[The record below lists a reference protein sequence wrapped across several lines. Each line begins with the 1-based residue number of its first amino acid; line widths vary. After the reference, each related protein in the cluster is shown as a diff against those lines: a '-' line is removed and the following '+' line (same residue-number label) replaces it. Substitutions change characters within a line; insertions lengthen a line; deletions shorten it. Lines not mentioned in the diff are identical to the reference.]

1 MGKAMDIRTD
11 YPFGLIEDENIW
23 VPLPDGTR
31 LAGRLWR
38 PDGAGQVPVIL
49 EYLPYRKRDGTR
61 ARDER
66 MHRYLARHG
75 YACLR
80 LDIRGTGDSEGV
92 LHDEYSVQ
100 EQVDG
105 VDAIAWLAAQ
115 PWCDGQVAMYGIS
128 WGGFNGLQIAARQ
141 PPALKTI
148 ITVGSTDDRYAT
160 DIHWVGGC
168 LSKDNFD
175 WSSTMFAMQD
185 LPPDPV
191 IVGEAWRAIW
201 AARREANRPW
211 ILHWLK
217 HQSRDDYW
225 RQGSVCEDFSRITIP
240 VYAVS
245 GWADNYSEAV
255 PRLLAGLSGPRLG
268 LIGPWAH
275 SFPHDVTVEPAI
287 GWLQEVLRWCDHW
300 LKGRDT
306 GIMDEP
312 MLRAWMQDHVP
323 PQTCYRERPGR
334 WVGEE
339 VWPSPRIVPE
349 RLALGAGGRLGG
361 PGEGTASICSPLW
374 VGLTAGEVGRYGDE
388 AEWATDQREDDGGSL
403 VFVTEPLAGPLEIL
417 GAPQLHLRFASD
429 KPFALVSVR
438 VNDVAPSGASTRV
451 AIGHLNLCH
460 RHGHGTPQALVPGQ
474 VETAVVDLDDI
485 AHRFPAGHRIA
496 VSISTV
502 YWPIAWPSP
511 ELATL
516 TVHLG
521 DSALDLPVR
530 PPRAEDATLRAFDP
544 PEAAAADPQLDL
556 PPDPSAPVIRRTVT
570 RDLLTGESVVDF
582 PRWTYAIQMPDICQ
596 THVGTG
602 LARYLITEGDPLSAT
617 CETRYTVR
625 IERPDAVITHESHG
639 SLACDATHFIVTM
652 RLRITENGVEV
663 LTRDW
668 NERIPRDHV

>member
-1 MGKAMDIRTD
+1 MQTRTD
-11 YPFGLIEDENIW
+11 FPFDLIETENIW

-38 PDGAGQVPVIL
+38 PAGAGPVPAVL

-66 MHRYLARHG
+66 THRYLARHG

-80 LDIRGTGDSEGV
+80 LDIRGTGDSEG
-92 LHDEYSVQ
+92 LIDDEYSPQ
-100 EQVDG
+100 EQDDG
-105 VDAIAWLAAQ
+105 VAAIGWLAAQ
-115 PWCDGQVAMYGIS
+115 DWCDGQVAMIGIS

-141 PPALKTI
+141 PPALKTV

-175 WSSTMFAMQD
+175 WSGTMFAMQD
-185 LPPDPV
+185 LPPDPA
-191 IVGEAWRAIW
+191 IVGPAWREMWQARM
-201 AARREANRPW
+201 AANAPW
-211 ILHWLK
+211 ILTWLR
-217 HQSRDDYW
+217 HQRRDAYW
-225 RQGSVCEDFSRITIP
+225 RQGSVCEDFSRIAIP

-245 GWADNYSEAV
+245 GWADNYSESV

-275 SFPHDVTVEPAI
+275 SFPHDVAVGPAI

-306 GIMDEP
+306 GIMQEP
-312 MLRAWMQDHVP
+312 MLRVWMQDHVP
-323 PQTCYRERPGR
+323 PRTCYYERPGR
-334 WVGEE
+334 WVGEDR
-339 VWPSPRIVPE
+339 WPSPRIRTE
-349 RLALGAGGRLGG
+349 RLALAPGGRLGA
-361 PGEGTASICSPLW
+361 PGTGTARICSPLW
-374 VGLTAGEVGRYGDE
+374 VGLTAGEVGRYGKD
-388 AEWATDQREDDGGSL
+388 ADWPADQRLDDGGSL
-403 VFVTEPLAGPLEIL
+403 VFLGAPLAEPLEIL
-417 GAPQLHLRFASD
+417 GAPQLHLSFASD
-429 KPFALVSVR
+429 RPRALVSVR

-460 RHGHGTPQALVPGQ
+460 RQGHDSPQDLVPGR
-474 VETAVVDLDDI
+474 VETATVDLDDI

-516 TVHLG
+516 TIHCG

-530 PPRAEDATLRAFDP
+530 PPRAEDAALRPFGP
-544 PEAAAADPQLDL
+544 PEAAANDPETDL
-556 PPDPSAPVIRRTVT
+556 TPDPAEPMIRRSV
-570 RDLLTGESVVDF
+570 RHDLLTGEMVVDF
-582 PRWTYAIQMPDICQ
+582 PRWTYATAMPAIDQ
-596 THVGTG
+596 THRGTG
-602 LARYLITEGDPLSAT
+602 LARYRIIDGEPLSAA
-617 CETRYTVR
+617 CETRYSVR
-625 IERPDAVITHESHG
+625 IHRPDAVIGHDSEGRLT
-639 SLACDATHFIVTM
+639 CDATHFIVTM
-652 RLRITENGVEV
+652 RLRITENGAEV
-663 LTRDW
+663 FARDW
-668 NERIPRDHV
+668 TERIPRDHV